1 MGYDSMMSYIVERL
15 IANWEILRNKYCL
28 RENELRPV
36 SVCVNIALYD
46 SMYYVVAGIKS
57 PIINIC
63 TPYMQDSPFN
73 WNIKCLRWLCVDVET
88 LTILLA

>member
-1 MGYDSMMSYIVERL
+1 MMSYIVERL

-63 TPYMQDSPFN
+63 TPYMQDSPSLHYPSKPKFSCHWTVSMGKN
-73 WNIKCLRWLCVDVET
+73 K
-88 LTILLA
+88 